1 LLLRTQIGVAVLTAS
16 LFACGGTLAPT
27 SSSPGVRRLKY
38 TSGPTYLAI
47 ELLADRLVHFEFSAV
62 GTGPDAGVPLYTT
75 PMVSKTDYVG
85 PSRFTDNRMGVLQ
98 TAALELTVDANT
110 LCLTVTDTIRQPA
123 AALTTICPA
132 ALGEGGQAL
141 TIAPNGAHRVYGL
154 GEHFVTPGAA
164 NGDWAGASV
173 PPGNAEGNALTAFN
187 GGNTGNAQ
195 FPVMYAVAEDGQD
208 FALFLDHLYAQAWT
222 FADSP
227 WKVRTAGDHI
237 RGYILAGSDLPQ
249 LRGSYMDLVGHPL
262 VPPKKMFGLWVSE
275 FGYDGWAELE
285 RKLQTLRTNHFPID
299 GFMMDLQ
306 WFGGVFRSPSQMG
319 ALGWDTTQF
328 PDPAGEMARLRDEQG
343 VGLMVIEEPYVV
355 TTRPEYSALADQGYL
370 ARQCE
375 TCDPVALS
383 DFWGKGSMID
393 WTNDAA
399 GDYWHD
405 AKRQPLIDMGVLGHW
420 CDLGEPEVY
429 DPNGWYFGFPQ
440 LDLHAQRDIHN
451 LYNLKWIESIAR
463 GYARHGAAQRPF
475 ILSRSGTSGI
485 QRFGAGMWSGD
496 IGSNLGSLAAQL
508 NVQMHMS
515 FSGIDY
521 FGSDI
526 GGYWRT
532 ALQGNLNDVYTQ
544 WFADGM
550 LLDVPGRPHT
560 FNLCNCNQ
568 TAPDRIGDVAS
579 NLENV
584 RLRYRLIPFLYSLAH
599 RAYLYGEPVF
609 PPLVFYYQD
618 DPNVQGMGDEK
629 LLGHDLLV
637 ATTSTDGQ
645 TERDVYL
652 PRGTWIN
659 YHTNEWVSSNG
670 DWLRGVPLH
679 VNGLFMLPLFARAGA
694 IIPQMLVDEQTMNA
708 LGKRQDGSTHDELF
722 VRVYADETPSRST
735 LYEDD
740 GVSTAYQ
747 RRAVRRTVIS
757 QQRARTKVTVTIEPA
772 SGTYDGAPGSRNN
785 VVQIVARD
793 ATAVDVT
800 VNGSRLTGQ
809 PTAAAFDAAD
819 SGWYVDSG
827 LIVAKSG
834 ALDVLQRK
842 VFEVSLSAVGGHT
855 SSVSCGLPDPL
866 RCSREPMPLT
876 RPSTR

>member
-1 LLLRTQIGVAVLTAS
+1 
-16 LFACGGTLAPT
+16 
-27 SSSPGVRRLKY
+27 VRRLTY
-38 TSGPTYLAI
+38 TRGTAHLAI
-47 ELLADRLVHFEFSAV
+47 EILDDRLLHFEFSAAAREL
-62 GTGPDAGVPLYTT
+62 GTDIPLYTT
-75 PMVSKTDYVG
+75 SMVAKTDYQG
-85 PSRFTDNRMGVLQ
+85 PSRFTDNGAGVLR
-98 TAALELTVDANT
+98 TAALEVSVDANA
-110 LCLTVTDTIRQPA
+110 LCLTVTDTTARPA
-123 AALTTICPA
+123 ATLTTICPT
-132 ALGEGGQAL
+132 ALGQENQSL
-141 TIAPNGAHRVYGL
+141 LIASNDARHVYGL

-164 NGDWAGASV
+164 NGDWAGTSV
-173 PPGNAEGNALTAFN
+173 LPGNAEGNALTSFN
-187 GGNTGNAQ
+187 GGNTGTAQ
-195 FPVMYAVAEDGQD
+195 LPVMYAVGDAGHS
-208 FALFLDHLYAQAWT
+208 FALFLDHLYAQEWS

-227 WKVRTAGDHI
+227 WKVRTAGDQI
-237 RGYILAGSDLPQ
+237 RGYILTGSDLPR
-249 LRGSYMDLVGHPL
+249 LRSAYMDLVGHPL

-275 FGYDGWAELE
+275 FGYDRWAELE
-285 RKLQTLRTNHFPID
+285 SKLQTLRANHFPVD

-306 WFGGVFRSPSQMG
+306 WFGGVFRNPSQMG
-319 ALGWDTTQF
+319 ALSWDTTEF

-355 TTRPEYSALADQGYL
+355 MSRPEFSVLADQGSF

-405 AKRQPLIDMGVLGHW
+405 TKRQPLIDMGVLGHW
-420 CDLGEPEVY
+420 CDLGEPEAY
-429 DPNGWYFGFPQ
+429 DPNGWFFGFPQ
-440 LDLHAQRDIHN
+440 LGLHAERDVHN
-451 LYNLKWIESIAR
+451 LYNFKWIESIAR
-463 GYARHGAAQRPF
+463 GYARHGTAQRPF

-485 QRFGAGMWSGD
+485 QRFGSAIWSGD
-496 IGSNLGSLAAQL
+496 IGSNLSSLAAQL

-526 GGYWRT
+526 GGYWRS

-584 RLRYRLIPFLYSLAH
+584 RLRYRLLPYLYSLAH

-609 PPLVFYYQD
+609 PPPVLYYQD
-618 DPNVQGMGDEK
+618 DPNLQGMGDEK
-629 LLGHDLLV
+629 LLGRDLLV
-637 ATTSTDGQ
+637 APTSTDGQ

-659 YHTNEWVSSNG
+659 YHTNEWVSSAG
-670 DWLRGVPLH
+670 EWLRGMPLYM
-679 VNGLFMLPLFARAGA
+679 NGRFTLPLFARAGA
-694 IIPQMLVDEQTMNA
+694 IIPHMFVDDQTMNA
-708 LGKRQDGSTHDELF
+708 LGKRQDGSTHDELI
-722 VRVYADETPSRST
+722 VRVYADEAPSQFT

-740 GVSTAYQ
+740 GVTTAYQ
-747 RRAVRRTVIS
+747 RGAVRSTVIS
-757 QQRARTKVTVTIEPA
+757 QQRSGTMVTVVIEPA
-772 SGTYDGAPGSRNN
+772 KGTYDSAPARRND

-793 ATAVDVT
+793 ATAVDVS
-800 VNGSRLTGQ
+800 VNGSPLTRQ

-819 SGWYVDSG
+819 RGWYVADG
-827 LIVAKSG
+827 VIAAKCG
-834 ALDVLQRK
+834 VLDVFQRK
-842 VFEVSLSAVGGHT
+842 AFEILLA
-855 SSVSCGLPDPL
+855 
-866 RCSREPMPLT
+866 R
-876 RPSTR
+876 